1 MVAHHRKAG
10 YPALAALPVLDTRE
24 APVHLVRLSG
34 SGPEALAASA
44 LRRHMPPRRGHEVP
58 VSRYV
63 GLHAGEAT
71 PIPLAEQPFIDHL
84 RVGDTPPELVVHK
97 ACVAGGHRRPGLP
110 PTVAVWKR
118 PEPMLPD
125 RPRPR
130 SSESR
135 PATEFG
141 QAERIDAEPFACLGG
156 HLLKGLVYNLL

>member
-58 VSRYV
+58 AGRHV
-63 GLHAGEAT
+63 GPRAGGAT

-141 QAERIDAEPFACLGG
+141 QAGRIDAEPFACLGG